1 METFTLEIN
10 GWCNNIIDYIL
21 RFDIAKVVGDYVEGL
36 TTVVIWCSF
45 GEMLK
50 VCLGMAYVESVYPL
64 MFFKVSAFKTT
75 SI

>member
-10 GWCNNIIDYIL
+10 GWYNDMIDYIL
-21 RFDIAKVVGDYVEGL
+21 SCDIAKVVGDYVGDL
-36 TTVVIWCSF
+36 TTVITWCSF

-50 VCLGMAYVESVYPL
+50 VCFGMAYVESVCPL
-64 MFFKVSAFKTT
+64 MFFKISAFKTT